1 MNQGDDQSDKE
12 EDNQD
17 QDQQA
22 GAPKSQRSRR
32 GYPYGP
38 VNLNCSIQRRAMLEL
53 IRALQGGKDP
63 VAEFNDEPN
72 PKYVGSSKTQKE
84 MKMRAARA
92 VTEYMRVKCG
102 NSDFYSG
109 EKGIDGLFKRCLKH
123 PLADASKEPLGG
135 SGGGEEL
142 PQAALLRRLIGV
154 FKQWLSLKARRA
166 QQAKDF
172 KLKKENGDQEVL
184 RAASGEYVWIS
195 SLSFLFFC
203 FLFFCFLFFFFFFFF
218 LLLLI
223 FLFCVHFFFHVF
235 SFFFFFLFFFFRSL
249 GGNAPRKSGR
259 AKCTPKMSKK
269 NQSREHLRVAS
280 EKVIR
285 NHGSVAEI
293 LEASQEATAR
303 TSQTR
308 ERVLQMQADREQ
320 NRAEAK
326 LEAAKVKNENAR
338 LQNQQEHLRQQRE
351 DERTT
356 ERERREEE
364 REEREEER
372 KVERTRREE
381 QREER
386 ERQRVHE
393 RELQQRRD
401 QVQREVRED
410 RLREEK
416 EKREAVV
423 HQQQLE
429 MQMRMME
436 SVAVLLGKRPR
447 HDDDDENDTNGK
459 KPKK

>member
-203 FLFFCFLFFFFFFFF
+203 FLFFCFLFFFLLLLSSSSHFSFLCSFFLSCFF
-218 LLLLI
+218 LLLLLS
-223 FLFCVHFFFHVF
+223 FL
-235 SFFFFFLFFFFRSL
+235 LF
-249 GGNAPRKSGR
+249 
-259 AKCTPKMSKK
+259 
-269 NQSREHLRVAS
+269 
-280 EKVIR
+280 
-285 NHGSVAEI
+285 
-293 LEASQEATAR
+293 
-303 TSQTR
+303 
-308 ERVLQMQADREQ
+308 
-320 NRAEAK
+320 
-326 LEAAKVKNENAR
+326 
-338 LQNQQEHLRQQRE
+338 
-351 DERTT
+351 
-356 ERERREEE
+356 
-364 REEREEER
+364 
-372 KVERTRREE
+372 
-381 QREER
+381 
-386 ERQRVHE
+386 
-393 RELQQRRD
+393 
-401 QVQREVRED
+401 
-410 RLREEK
+410 
-416 EKREAVV
+416 
-423 HQQQLE
+423 
-429 MQMRMME
+429 
-436 SVAVLLGKRPR
+436 
-447 HDDDDENDTNGK
+447 
-459 KPKK
+459 